1 MSTDTSLAK
10 SGEEEKRAYSLDCP
24 HSFCVCHLSCV
35 FFEFVVEL
43 LFRSRTVVDYYAKLE
58 GCFFALVSNCLEF
71 DVDDVL
77 VGAPDFLFSPTKS
90 SVLVYLQAFSP

>member
-1 MSTDTSLAK
+1 MP
-10 SGEEEKRAYSLDCP
+10 YSKGADWIEN
-24 HSFCVCHLSCV
+24 VGSCLTRDRPAVSADYRLLRV

-43 LFRSRTVVDYYAKLE
+43 LFRSRVAVDYYAKLE
-58 GCFFALVSNCLEF
+58 GRFFALVGNCLEF

-77 VGAPDFLFSPTKS
+77 VGAPDFLFSPTES